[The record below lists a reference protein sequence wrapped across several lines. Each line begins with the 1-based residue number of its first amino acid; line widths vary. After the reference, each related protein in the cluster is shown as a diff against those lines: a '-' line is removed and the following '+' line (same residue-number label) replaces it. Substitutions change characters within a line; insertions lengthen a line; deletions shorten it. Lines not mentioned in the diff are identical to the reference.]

1 MLNITRQLWVFWA
14 CWHGKEILP
23 GLTSKQFSFSDAS
36 FLGSTTLPMNKGT
49 WFSMSWIVNMK
60 GLSNARI
67 CGFGFG
73 ILERVLTLTMEAAAA
88 SEPSSLTSIT
98 ALWITSSTYM
108 SSLDMSLKSA
118 NEKTV
123 SKAYQS
129 DQTKCDKNRNL
140 LLPQC
145 ENFANFPPFQIF
157 PSNQISIFLL
167 NFLYKN

>member
-1 MLNITRQLWVFWA
+1 
-14 CWHGKEILP
+14 
-23 GLTSKQFSFSDAS
+23 
-36 FLGSTTLPMNKGT
+36 
-49 WFSMSWIVNMK
+49 MK

-98 ALWITSSTYM
+98 ALWMTSSTYM

-123 SKAYQS
+123 SKAYQR
-129 DQTKCDKNRNL
+129 DQT
-140 LLPQC
+140 QGG
-145 ENFANFPPFQIF
+145 
-157 PSNQISIFLL
+157 
-167 NFLYKN
+167 